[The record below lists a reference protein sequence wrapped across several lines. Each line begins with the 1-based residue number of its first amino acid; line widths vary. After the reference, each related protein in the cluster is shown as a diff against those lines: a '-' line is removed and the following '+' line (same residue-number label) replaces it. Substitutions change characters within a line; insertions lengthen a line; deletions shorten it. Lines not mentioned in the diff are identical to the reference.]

1 MKGRI
6 TREITQDYFQQVV
19 PDSIVGKNK
28 EIGFSDKLI
37 QLIWVLFTKLAIK
50 IFDFGNQYFIIK
62 NILNLQASY
71 IKMDE
76 AEIREA
82 LEQKQ

>member
-6 TREITQDYFQQVV
+6 TREIIQDYFQQVV
-19 PDSIVGKNK
+19 PDGIVGKNK